1 MVLVGYLVVG
11 RSDADLAALLPGLVV
26 AGKGRSRSHRGGHG
40 HAKRPETGARRGVK
54 EERERE
60 RGVSAY
66 GQMDGYLTLAA
77 KRSQRDEN

>member
-60 RGVSAY
+60 RGVWT
-66 GQMDGYLTLAA
+66 DGWLFDLSSQA
-77 KRSQRDEN
+77 KPAR